1 MNILKDKHKRRGGFT
16 LVELLLVIS
25 VIAIM
30 GALAVSQFSNASQ
43 DTRRVIA
50 RQQQAT
56 LQTAVNAWVA
66 SEISGLNTV
75 EDARLLYNEDGG
87 TARTFQER
95 LEDLIQPY
103 LDEETM
109 DHFTDHTT
117 NNTRLQTH
125 AMVKLGWWLEL
136 PTWQSSSYPK
146 VSLIKS

>member
-1 MNILKDKHKRRGGFT
+1 MKILRDKSNRRSGFT

-50 RQQQAT
+50 RQQQAA

-66 SEISGLNTV
+66 SEISGTGTV
-75 EDARLLYNEDGG
+75 EDARVLYNLDGG
-87 TARTFQER
+87 SPRTFEDR
-95 LEDLIQPY
+95 LVDLIAPY
-103 LDEETM
+103 LDEETL

-117 NNTRLQTH
+117 NNARVQSH
-125 AMVKLGWWLEL
+125 SMVKLGWWLEL
-136 PTWQSSSYPK
+136 PTWDSGSYPK